1 MKNFALVS
9 IILALFLSGCN
20 TKRQYFEPEIT
31 SKDSIKK
38 HSLDSKISDVSIA
51 GVTLKNSNI
60 ITKNG
65 QNSKI
70 KLKEGFKFLGEDDGL
85 FISANLDGVL
95 EVSDDSGNIVFSKQ
109 YGSAIVA
116 ASIKSGLIA
125 AVSALNHIYLIDLNS
140 AQTLMEYKSSEV
152 FAIDSRV
159 AAPVFLN
166 SIIIYP
172 SLDGRIYV
180 VQKSGQILK
189 DIVISSETFFNN
201 VTYLDVIDDNMIAAT
216 AKKVIVINPQKISYF
231 DGEIKNFIRHG
242 NEIFIFKKDGGV
254 VKTDLELN
262 ELAKNYFKFAIF
274 SGASVVNNKLY
285 IVEKTGYIIQTD
297 LNLANTKIIEL
308 SDEIDDKSF
317 ISGDKFYYDNE
328 FVKFE

>member
-51 GVTLKNSNI
+51 GVTLKNGNI

-70 KLKEGFKFLGEDDGL
+70 KLKDGFKFLGEDDGL

-95 EVSDDSGNIVFSKQ
+95 EVSDDSGNVVFSKQ

-274 SGASVVNNKLY
+274 SDASVVNDKLY

-308 SDEIDDKSF
+308 GDEIDDKSF

>member
-51 GVTLKNSNI
+51 GVTLKNGNI

-109 YGSAIVA
+109 YGSAIVT

-140 AQTLMEYKSSEV
+140 AQTLMEYKSSEI

-274 SGASVVNNKLY
+274 SGASVVNDKLY

-297 LNLANTKIIEL
+297 LNLANAKIIEL
-308 SDEIDDKSF
+308 GDEIDDKSF

>member
-1 MKNFALVS
+1 MKNFAFIWL
-9 IILALFLSGCN
+9 ILALFISGCS
-20 TKRQYFEPEIT
+20 TKRQYFEPETTTKNGIT
-31 SKDSIKK
+31 KQ
-38 HSLDSKISDVSIA
+38 SLNSEILDVSIA
-51 GVTLKNSNI
+51 GATLKNGNI
-60 ITKNG
+60 ITKYG
-65 QNSKI
+65 QNSNV
-70 KLKEGFKFLGEDDGL
+70 KLKKGFKFLGEDGGL
-85 FISANLDGVL
+85 FISANLEGVL
-95 EVSDDSGNIVFSKQ
+95 EVNDESGNVVFSNK
-109 YGSAIVA
+109 YGSAIIS

-140 AQTLMEYKSSEV
+140 AQTLMEYKSSDI

-201 VTYLDVIDDNMIAAT
+201 VTFLDVVDEHMIAAT
-216 AKKVIVINPQKISYF
+216 AKKVIVINPEKINYY
-231 DGEIKNFIRHG
+231 DGEIKNFIRH
-242 NEIFIFKKDGGV
+242 NKEIFIFKKDGSV
-254 VKTDLELN
+254 VKTDFELK
-262 ELAKNYFKFAIF
+262 ELSKNYFKFAIF

-297 LNLANTKIIEL
+297 LNLENAKIIEL
-308 SDEIDDKSF
+308 GDEIENKSF
-317 ISGDKFYYDNE
+317 ISGDKFYYNDE